1 MPAPTARTSK
11 TLELTAPEKLNDLHE
26 LDAFDSGEVTID
38 QYLQRKARKA
48 QSTKQAVVYVSC
60 LKGTSNVMAYYTLSS
75 GSVARASVMPKSRQ
89 RNSPSV
95 HPVTL
100 LGRMGVTREAQGQ
113 GFAVDLLQDAI
124 ERALNAS
131 QSIGSSAIIVH
142 PLNDRLSSFY
152 IKYAGFIPCPDI
164 SPITL
169 MLPLR

>member
-11 TLELTAPEKLNDLHE
+11 AVELTAPERLNDHHE
-26 LDAFDSGEVTID
+26 LDDFDSGEVSID
-38 QYLQRKARKA
+38 QYLQKKARKA
-48 QSTKQAVVYVSC
+48 QAAKQAVVYVSC
-60 LKGTSNVMAYYTLSS
+60 RKATSIVMAYYTLSS
-75 GSVARASVMPKSRQ
+75 GSVARANVMPKSHQ

-100 LGRMGVTREAQGQ
+100 LGRMGVTREAQGE
-113 GFAVDLLQDAI
+113 GFAIDLLQDAI
-124 ERALNAS
+124 ERAINAS

-142 PLNDRLSSFY
+142 PLNDRLSNFY
-152 IKYAGFIPCPDI
+152 IKYAGFIPCPGI